1 MLTDNAK
8 PIANPLIV
16 LREEFDDWAVLF
28 DPDTG
33 EGYGLNPVCVFVWKR
48 LDGRHTVQDVVTE
61 LRENNCKD
69 MPEDAAD
76 RVKNFVEDLMERGLA
91 GYELQKV

>member
-1 MLTDNAK
+1 MATDGRT
-8 PIANPLIV
+8 PIVNPLII

-33 EGYGLNPVCVFVWKR
+33 EGYGLNPVCSFVWKR
-48 LDGRHTVQDVVTE
+48 LDGQHTVGDIVTE
-61 LRENNCKD
+61 LRENGCKN
-69 MPEDAAD
+69 MPEDAVDRIHTFVAD
-76 RVKNFVEDLMERGLA
+76 LVERGLA